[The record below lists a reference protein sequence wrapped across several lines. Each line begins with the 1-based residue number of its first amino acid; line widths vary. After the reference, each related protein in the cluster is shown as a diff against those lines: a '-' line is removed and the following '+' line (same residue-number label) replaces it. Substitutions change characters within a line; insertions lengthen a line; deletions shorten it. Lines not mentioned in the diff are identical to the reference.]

1 MREKEKKEKENVA
14 LKPIWLEDIRC
25 KVIHNRLRL
34 LLLNRYENSKTPK
47 QHSSQHTSNTT
58 YSRNNKKR
66 SRSIDE
72 RLQDVSMRDSKNN
85 SNNSNNNDEINENL
99 TSNYLQYTPLQMTN
113 LMMGYAFPTVR
124 EYELCI
130 ETAVLH
136 TIDHH
141 RPNDQITPTN
151 DVRIK
156 WLTPVVDKMSCSFV
170 LLRLK
175 ENDRNGEN
183 KQEVLRLEQLL
194 KNVLSRLDGIESG
207 HALHTVAV
215 DSMLSTDDSFGIP
228 AWLINSMQVSIYTK
242 MRKRERAS
250 RNMEKHG
257 RFSISIPSPS
267 FKLVSLSLSRSSLI
281 LKHPNKSF
289 LIFNPINIFDIFLH
303 TLYFTVFFK

>member
-1 MREKEKKEKENVA
+1 MREKEKEKKENVNTA

-34 LLLNRYENSKTPK
+34 LLLNRYENSKTLK
-47 QHSSQHTSNTT
+47 QHRSPHTSNTT

-66 SRSIDE
+66 LRSIDE
-72 RLQDVSMRDSKNN
+72 SLQDVSMRDSKNNSNN

-156 WLTPVVDKMSCSFV
+156 WLTPVVDKMSSSFV

-175 ENDRNGEN
+175 ENDRNDEN

-194 KNVLSRLDGIESG
+194 KNVLARLDGIESG

-242 MRKRERAS
+242 CERESVHRVIWKS
-250 RNMEKHG
+250 TVD
-257 RFSISIPSPS
+257 FQFLFLLPPSNL
-267 FKLVSLSLSRSSLI
+267 FYCFCLVLLYS
-281 LKHPNKSF
+281 KTPKQV
-289 LIFNPINIFDIFLH
+289 IFNF
-303 TLYFTVFFK
+303 

>member
-1 MREKEKKEKENVA
+1 MREKEKKEKEKENVA

-47 QHSSQHTSNTT
+47 QHRSPHTSNTT

-228 AWLINSMQVSIYTK
+228 AWLINSMQVSIYIYK
-242 MRKRERAS
+242 NAKERAC
-250 RNMEKHG
+250 
-257 RFSISIPSPS
+257 IA
-267 FKLVSLSLSRSSLI
+267 
-281 LKHPNKSF
+281 
-289 LIFNPINIFDIFLH
+289 
-303 TLYFTVFFK
+303 